1 VDGDKSPCESFCIY
15 SESSKKS
22 SQKICLIWP
31 LINHRNQST
40 NTDYSRRRREIN
52 HTGHTGRTSFA
63 STYQDIVCVLGAVAD
78 LISQVGPSKDND
90 MDGER
95 SRRRPGSWR
104 RCGGGPRGRVDGDK
118 SPVAAVS
125 PYISRTAGYLTF
137 SPSRRRAGNG
147 RRGGGRPWGG
157 VDAPAGN
164 QNAPSCGVGQR
175 VHSAGR
181 NPSTTAGN
189 GDAK

>member
-15 SESSKKS
+15 FESSKKS
-22 SQKICLIWP
+22 SQIILLIWP

-40 NTDYSRRRREIN
+40 NTEHSRRRREIN
-52 HTGHTGRTSFA
+52 HIGRTGRTSFA
-63 STYQDIVCVLGAVAD
+63 STYQDLVCVLGAVAD

-104 RCGGGPRGRVDGDK
+104 RCGGGPRGGVDGDK

-147 RRGGGRPWGG
+147 RRGGGGPWGG
-157 VDAPAGN
+157 VDALAGN
-164 QNAPSCGVGQR
+164 QNAPPCGVGQR

-181 NPSTTAGN
+181 NPRTTAGN